1 MVLKELEKVPSP
13 HCGLMT
19 PKGDERPNAI
29 SKREPNNETNRESD
43 FEARRHNG
51 ATPAMRLGFQP
62 TWSAVEPQ
70 HFIAHKTEFRFSC
83 RPPNTHVV
91 RSFAAK
97 SFQRIWPPLTIG
109 AMFMLVAP
117 LGLPA
122 APDGRER
129 RLQDLPGAA
138 ALLEQGAK
146 LRTAHTLAPFRPEAA
161 LVEDGQDHQFGRRS
175 L

>member
-62 TWSAVEPQ
+62 TWSAVELQ
-70 HFIAHKTEFRFSC
+70 HFIAS
-83 RPPNTHVV
+83 P
-91 RSFAAK
+91 
-97 SFQRIWPPLTIG
+97 
-109 AMFMLVAP
+109 
-117 LGLPA
+117 
-122 APDGRER
+122 
-129 RLQDLPGAA
+129 
-138 ALLEQGAK
+138 
-146 LRTAHTLAPFRPEAA
+146 
-161 LVEDGQDHQFGRRS
+161 
-175 L
+175 